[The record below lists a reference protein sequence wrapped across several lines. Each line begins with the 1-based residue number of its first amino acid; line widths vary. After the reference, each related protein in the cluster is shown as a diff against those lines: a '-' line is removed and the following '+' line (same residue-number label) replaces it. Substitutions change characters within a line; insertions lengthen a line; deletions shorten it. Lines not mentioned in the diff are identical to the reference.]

1 MSQPTGLEAFAAPT
15 VEEPSPRK
23 KKAIGEKVAL
33 TVRLTRPQWLRLRAF
48 AANEGTDMQ
57 QIAID
62 GISNIFEAKG
72 LAKL

>member
-1 MSQPTGLEAFAAPT
+1 MGNAKNVT
-15 VEEPSPRK
+15 VEPTIEELSPRK

-48 AANEGTDMQ
+48 SANEGTDMQ

-62 GISNIFEAKG
+62 GISNIFERKG